1 MLLKIFRKQS
11 SQPAQSR
18 PPGKASGEKTAQGS
32 QSVSSSF
39 LFAFINDSISRRLTV
54 QGCIVRK
61 ALIEIVHSER
71 QCTPKDSAPRR
82 TQPYFQRRF
91 SSAKKVA
98 AVVPVR
104 TTRDKERSTQT
115 IFVFKTDVIAL
126 VAQRA
131 KADDSRTG

>member
-1 MLLKIFRKQS
+1 MYSKKGAYRDSSLRK
-11 SQPAQSR
+11 
-18 PPGKASGEKTAQGS
+18 
-32 QSVSSSF
+32 
-39 LFAFINDSISRRLTV
+39 TV
-54 QGCIVRK
+54 HPEG
-61 ALIEIVHSER
+61 HSP
-71 QCTPKDSAPRR
+71 TFNVD
-82 TQPYFQRRF
+82 F